1 VTASPFAALRGA
13 AAAGSGTRARAR
25 ALRRAAL
32 LALAFA
38 LGPACAGGGPPPDVA
53 QGAQVVAD
61 PAIVEFQVRAQAF
74 YDRFTN
80 RRVNTLA
87 TFQDGLLRG
96 YFRSDQEFTDYY
108 ANLAQALVQ
117 AHFERNEPLTAEVE
131 EFLVDGPGRARVRFH
146 MVGKNGLPL
155 RFWRTSLAQEDR
167 WERHEGGWRILPGK
181 L

>member
-1 VTASPFAALRGA
+1 MAARAGARARAAVLRGA
-13 AAAGSGTRARAR
+13 A
-25 ALRRAAL
+25 LVV
-32 LALAFA
+32 
-38 LGPACAGGGPPPDVA
+38 LGLGLGLACAGSGPPPDVS

-61 PAIVEFQVRAQAF
+61 PAIVEFQLRAQTF

-108 ANLAQALVQ
+108 ANLAQALVA

-155 RFWRTSLAQEDR
+155 RFWRTSMAQEDR
-167 WERHEGGWRILPGK
+167 WERHDGGWRIIPGK